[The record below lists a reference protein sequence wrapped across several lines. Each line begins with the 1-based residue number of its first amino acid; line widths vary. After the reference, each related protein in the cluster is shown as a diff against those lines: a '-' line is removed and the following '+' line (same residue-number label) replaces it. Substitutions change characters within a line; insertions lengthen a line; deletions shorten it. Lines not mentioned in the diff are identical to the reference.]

1 MNTPLAWY
9 EKSSRFCFVA
19 LQLVH
24 KGAYADAALDRV
36 LRQADLTAPDRRLV
50 TELVYGVSEGSER
63 SML

>member
-1 MNTPLAWY
+1 MKNPRA
-9 EKSSRFCFVA
+9 SAFVA

-50 TELVYGVSEGSER
+50 TELVYGVSEER

>member
-1 MNTPLAWY
+1 MKNPRA
-9 EKSSRFCFVA
+9 SAFVA

-24 KGAYADAALDRV
+24 KGAYDAALDRV

-50 TELVYGVSEGSER
+50 TEVVYGVSEGSER

>member
-1 MNTPLAWY
+1 MKNPRA
-9 EKSSRFCFVA
+9 SAFVA

-36 LRQADLTAPDRRLV
+36 LRQADLTDRRLV

>member
-9 EKSSRFCFVA
+9 EKSSRFCCRP
-19 LQLVH
+19 QLVH

-36 LRQADLTAPDRRLV
+36 LRQADLTAPDRLV